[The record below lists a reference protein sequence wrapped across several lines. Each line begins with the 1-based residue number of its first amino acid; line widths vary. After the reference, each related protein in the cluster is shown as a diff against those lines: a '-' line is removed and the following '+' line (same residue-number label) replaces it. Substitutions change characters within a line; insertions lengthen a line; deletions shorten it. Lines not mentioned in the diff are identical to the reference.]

1 MEFEIEFYETAE
13 GRSPVREFLEEIKAA
28 APDDLAAI
36 LAGLTK
42 LRRREYHRPP
52 LSKPVAHG
60 IYELRYLGR
69 LSARVFY
76 FFAQGRRIVLV
87 HGIIKKGQRI
97 PKRHIEL
104 ALSRK
109 EEWEQRHAR

>member
-13 GRSPVREFLEEIKAA
+13 GRCPVREFLDEIKAA
-28 APDDLAAI
+28 APDDFAAI
-36 LAGLTK
+36 LAGLAR

-52 LSKPVAHG
+52 LSEPVADG

-76 FFAQGRRIVLV
+76 FFAWGRRIVLV

-97 PKRHIEL
+97 PKRPIDL
-104 ALSRK
+104 VRSRK
-109 EEWEQRHAR
+109 DEWERRHAR